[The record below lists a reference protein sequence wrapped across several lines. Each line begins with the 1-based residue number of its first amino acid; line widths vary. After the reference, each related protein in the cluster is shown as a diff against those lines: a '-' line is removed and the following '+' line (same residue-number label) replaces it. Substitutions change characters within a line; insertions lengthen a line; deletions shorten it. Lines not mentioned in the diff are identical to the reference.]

1 MPVLAIDLGGTKM
14 ATAIFSDAGKIL
26 HEEFSLLGANE
37 SSGVGDAIR
46 SRVKDWL
53 RLPGINISGI
63 GICVPGIYDR
73 LKGTVW
79 APNIPGWEAYPL
91 LSEIKLAT
99 DIPAFIDNDRACYIM
114 GECWQGASKGCTD
127 AIFLAVGTGI
137 AAGILVNGAILRG
150 ARDIAGAIG
159 WMALDR
165 PFLAEY
171 RNSGAFESRA
181 SGRGIAEQAKKAC
194 MKNKQ
199 HQGTLSNMSVGSIT
213 AQDVFDAFE
222 QGDEVAIE
230 VINQAIAL
238 WGMAIAN
245 LVSLFNPQKIILGGG
260 VFGPAIKLIP
270 FIREE
275 AEKWSQPISMSK
287 LLIEASALGP
297 RAGLY
302 GSALLALENRDKHS
316 SAHV

>member
-1 MPVLAIDLGGTKM
+1 MPVIAIDLGGAKL
-14 ATAIFSDAGKIL
+14 ATAIVSDTGKIL
-26 HEEFSLLGANE
+26 HEEFCMLETNE
-37 SSGVGDAIR
+37 AFGVADLIR
-46 SRVKDWL
+46 SRLIHWL
-53 RLPGINISGI
+53 GMLGVNISGI
-63 GICVPGIYDR
+63 GICVPGIYNR
-73 LKGTVW
+73 LNDTVW
-79 APNIPGWEAYPL
+79 APNIPGWEAFPL
-91 LSEIKLAT
+91 LSEIKQVTEL
-99 DIPAFIDNDRACYIM
+99 PVFIDNDRACYIR
-114 GECWQGASKGCTD
+114 GECWQGASTGYTD

-150 ARDIAGAIG
+150 AEDIAGAIG

-165 PFLAEY
+165 PFLIEY
-171 RNSGAFESRA
+171 KNSGAFESRA

-194 MKNKQ
+194 VEK
-199 HQGTLSNMSVGSIT
+199 HYQGILSKMPVESIL
-213 AQDVFDAFE
+213 APDVFDAFD
-222 QGDEVAIE
+222 QGDELAIE
-230 VINQAIAL
+230 VIKEAIAL

-275 AEKWSQPISMSK
+275 AEKWAQPISMRK
-287 LLIEASALGP
+287 LHIEASALGH

-302 GSALLALENRDKHS
+302 GAALLALENLDKYS